1 MFPSFLTVG
10 LWAFTVVAA
19 NRAARLVGGAAANL
33 GRLALAL
40 VFLALWAHIFGKG
53 LQGES
58 FRWFVLSGCVGFG
71 IGDVAAFEALP
82 RIGPRMTSLSVMCLS
97 VPIAAFIEWTW
108 LGTRLTHAQ
117 MLWAGVILVGV
128 VVAVAPKEHL
138 HLGRQGMIAGA
149 LAGFLAGFG
158 QGLGAVLSR
167 KAYQIA
173 GNSIDGGT
181 AAYQRALGGI
191 VIIAAVLAFTTLK
204 ESAPK
209 RNWRAGWKWIVAH
222 ALTER
227 MELYRPLSLAEPEL
241 HAPAREEIERRH
253 ALGHANRVVG
263 GELHDAVAEPDAL
276 RALARGAEKDFRRR
290 AMGVLLEEVVLD
302 APRVVEAEP
311 IGELDLRERV
321 LEELVLATFRPRS
334 GKLEL
339 VEDPEFHAVA
349 AYRKWAGC

>member
-58 FRWFVLSGCVGFG
+58 LRWFVLSGCVGFG

-97 VPIAAFIEWTW
+97 VPIAAFIEWAW
-108 LGTRLTHAQ
+108 LGTRLTYAQ

-149 LAGFLAGFG
+149 IAGFLAGFG

-191 VIIAAVLAFTTLK
+191 VIIAAVLAFTSLK

-209 RNWRAGWKWIVAH
+209 RNWRAGWPWIVAH
-222 ALTER
+222 ALTGPTIGVSCFQWALSTTPSGIVLPIVATTPLAVIPFAYF
-227 MELYRPLSLAEPEL
+227 MDGDRPSARSLA
-241 HAPAREEIERRH
+241 
-253 ALGHANRVVG
+253 G
-263 GELHDAVAEPDAL
+263 GAIAVAGAV
-276 RALARGAEKDFRRR
+276 ALA
-290 AMGVLLEEVVLD
+290 M
-302 APRVVEAEP
+302 
-311 IGELDLRERV
+311 
-321 LEELVLATFRPRS
+321 AT
-334 GKLEL
+334 
-339 VEDPEFHAVA
+339 
-349 AYRKWAGC
+349 